1 MSLIEQLNEWLIAR
15 SQVHLLEFSGKN
27 MRWCEGSW
35 KDNRFDIKQ
44 LKSAEIVYESAQPDA
59 MPDLASTVKQLRA
72 ISGYRFPFEKH
83 AAIILPDHFFTFGS
97 FQVPAV
103 AARSGLQPFLEREIH
118 KTTTLSFKDFHV
130 RYEFGEKR
138 ENRIPVQYC
147 AISKT
152 RIQTLF
158 QITERA
164 GIVPISIQP
173 AFAGLVKILRTA
185 TAEAR
190 HPSVF
195 VHLGE
200 KTTTAGI
207 FNREGLLTIHTIDR
221 GVNDL
226 LSAVMNAGNSSSE
239 NAYSKL
245 FDEIVLLEDPNCEAQ
260 SEIETYQNIEAVLID
275 LLQKIYG
282 FLLLFSN
289 DHPEESGFLKIIL
302 SGEGTKIRN
311 IDRLINANLGI
322 PTAFFQSEVDA
333 MVSAL
338 ALPEKETP
346 STIATLLGNL
356 MLAPW
361 QLERYDRIMAA

>member
-1 MSLIEQLNEWLIAR
+1 MSLIEKLNEWLIAR
-15 SQVHLLEFSGKN
+15 SPVHLLEFSGKK

-35 KDNRFDIKQ
+35 KDNSFDIRQ
-44 LKSAEIVYESAQPDA
+44 LQSVEIVYESAQPDA
-59 MPDLASTVKQLRA
+59 LPDIASTVKQLRA

-83 AAIILPDHFFTFGS
+83 ATIILPDHFFTFGS

-103 AARSGLQPFLEREIH
+103 AARAGLQPFLEREIH
-118 KTTTLSFKDFHV
+118 KTTTLAFKDFHV

-152 RIQTLF
+152 RMQALF
-158 QITERA
+158 QIAERS

-173 AFAGLVKILRTA
+173 AFAGLTKALRSVNVD
-185 TAEAR
+185 AR

-195 VHLGE
+195 VHLGD

-207 FNREGLLTIHTIDR
+207 FNREGLLAIHTIDR
-221 GVNDL
+221 GVSDL
-226 LSAVMNAGNSSSE
+226 LLAIKTSCNCTNEEAVR
-239 NAYSKL
+239 KL
-245 FDEIVLLEDPNCEAQ
+245 TDEIVLLEDPNCEAQ

-322 PTAFFQSEVDA
+322 PTTFFRSEIDTMA
-333 MVSAL
+333 SKL
-338 ALPEKETP
+338 NLPEKETA
-346 STIATLLGNL
+346 STIACLLGNL

>member
-15 SQVHLLEFSGKN
+15 SPVHLLEFSGKK

-35 KDNRFDIKQ
+35 KENRFDIRR
-44 LKSAEIVYESAQPDA
+44 LKSTEIVYESAQTDALPD
-59 MPDLASTVKQLRA
+59 MASTVKELRA

-130 RYEFGEKR
+130 RYEFGEKH

-152 RIQTLF
+152 RMQAIF
-158 QITERA
+158 QITERS
-164 GIVPISIQP
+164 GIVPVSIQP
-173 AFAGLVKILRTA
+173 AFTGLVKALRTA
-185 TAEAR
+185 TVDAR

-221 GVNDL
+221 GFSDL
-226 LSAVMNAGNSSSE
+226 LAAIKNAGNCSNE
-239 NAYSKL
+239 QALSKL
-245 FDEIVLLEDPNCEAQ
+245 IDEIVLLEDPNCEAQ
-260 SEIETYQNIEAVLID
+260 GEIETYQHIEAVLID

-322 PTAFFQSEVDA
+322 PTNFFQSEIDT
-333 MVSAL
+333 MVSTL
-338 ALPEKETP
+338 ALPDKETP

-356 MLAPW
+356 ILAPW

>member
-1 MSLIEQLNEWLIAR
+1 MSLIEQINEWLIAR
-15 SQVHLLEFSGKN
+15 SPVYLLEFSGKK

-35 KDNRFDIKQ
+35 KDNRFDIKS
-44 LKSAEIVYESAQPDA
+44 LKSAEIVYESTQENALPD
-59 MPDLASTVKQLRA
+59 PASAVKELKA

-138 ENRIPVQYC
+138 ENRIPIQYC

-152 RIQTLF
+152 LIQAIF
-158 QITERA
+158 QTIERS
-164 GIVPISIQP
+164 GIVPISVQP
-173 AFAGLVKILRTA
+173 AFTGLIKALRTVA
-185 TAEAR
+185 IDAR

-207 FNREGLLTIHTIDR
+207 FNRNGLLTIHTIDR

-226 LSAVMNAGNSSSE
+226 LSAIKNVCNCNNEQAI
-239 NAYSKL
+239 SKL
-245 FDEIVLLEDPNCEAQ
+245 TDEIVLLEDPNCEAQ

-322 PTAFFQSEVDA
+322 PTTFFQSEIEA

-338 ALPEKETP
+338 VLPEKETP

>member
-15 SQVHLLEFSGKN
+15 STIHLLEFSGKQ

-35 KDNRFDIKQ
+35 KDNRFDIKR
-44 LKSAEIVYESAQPDA
+44 LKSAGLVYESTQEDA
-59 MPDLASTVKQLRA
+59 LPDLAATVKELRA
-72 ISGYRFPFEKH
+72 ISGFRFPFEKH

-118 KTTTLSFKDFHV
+118 KTTTLAFKDFHV
-130 RYEFGEKR
+130 RYEFGEKH

-147 AISKT
+147 AISKN
-152 RIQTLF
+152 RMQALF
-158 QITERA
+158 QITERS

-173 AFAGLVKILRTA
+173 AFTGLVKVLRTA
-185 TAEAR
+185 AIDAR
-190 HPSVF
+190 HPSIF

-207 FNREGLLTIHTIDR
+207 FNRDGLLTIHTIDR
-221 GVNDL
+221 GFNDL
-226 LSAVMNAGNSSSE
+226 LTAVKTACSCSSE
-239 NAYSKL
+239 QALSKL
-245 FDEIVLLEDPNCEAQ
+245 TDEIVLLEDPNCEAQ
-260 SEIETYQNIEAVLID
+260 SEIETYQIIEAVLVD

-289 DHPEESGFLKIIL
+289 DHPEESGFIKIIL

-322 PTAFFQSEVDA
+322 PTTFFQSEIEA
-333 MVSAL
+333 MVSTL
-338 ALPEKETP
+338 TLPEKETP

>member
-15 SQVHLLEFSGKN
+15 SPVYLLEFSGKK
-27 MRWCEGSW
+27 MRWCEGCW
-35 KDNRFDIKQ
+35 KDNRFEIKR

-59 MPDLASTVKQLRA
+59 LPDVAATVKELRA

-97 FQVPAV
+97 FLVPAV

-118 KTTTLSFKDFHV
+118 KTTTLAFKDFHV
-130 RYEFGEKR
+130 RYELGEKR

-147 AISKT
+147 AISRT
-152 RIQTLF
+152 RMQTLF
-158 QITERA
+158 QIAERS
-164 GIVPISIQP
+164 GIVSLSVQP
-173 AFAGLVKILRTA
+173 AFTGLVKALKTA

-200 KTTTAGI
+200 RTTTAGI

-221 GVNDL
+221 GLNDL
-226 LSAVMNAGNSSSE
+226 LTAIKNACNCNNE
-239 NAYSKL
+239 QAFSKL
-245 FDEIVLLEDPNCEAQ
+245 TDEIVLLEDPNCEAQ
-260 SEIETYQNIEAVLID
+260 GEIETYQNIEAVLID

-322 PTAFFQSEVDA
+322 PTTFFQSEVDM
-333 MVSAL
+333 MVSTL
-338 ALPEKETP
+338 TLPEKESP
-346 STIATLLGNL
+346 STIAALLGNL
-356 MLAPW
+356 MLSPW
-361 QLERYDRIMAA
+361 LLERYDRIMAA

>member
-1 MSLIEQLNEWLIAR
+1 MSLIEKLNEWLIAR
-15 SQVHLLEFSGKN
+15 SPVYLLEFSGKN

-35 KDNRFDIKQ
+35 KDNNFDIRRLQ
-44 LKSAEIVYESAQPDA
+44 PAEIVYESTQPDA
-59 MPDLASTVKQLRA
+59 LPDIASTVKQLRA

-103 AARSGLQPFLEREIH
+103 AARSGLQAFLEREIH

-147 AISKT
+147 AISKI
-152 RIQTLF
+152 RMQTLF
-158 QITERA
+158 KITELS
-164 GIVPISIQP
+164 GIVPVSVQP
-173 AFAGLVKILRTA
+173 AFTGLTRALRA
-185 TAEAR
+185 ANVDAR

-200 KTTTAGI
+200 KTTTTGI
-207 FNREGLLTIHTIDR
+207 FNREGLLAIHTIDR

-226 LSAVMNAGNSSSE
+226 LLAVKTARNCNNEEALN
-239 NAYSKL
+239 KL
-245 FDEIVLLEDPNCEAQ
+245 TDEIVLLEDPNCEAQ
-260 SEIETYQNIEAVLID
+260 GEIETYQNIEAVLID

-322 PTAFFQSEVDA
+322 PTTFFRSEIDT

-338 ALPEKETP
+338 SLPEKETA